1 MFNGGAAY
9 ALGKLN
15 GQCWYLYTLNRPV
28 SIIEP
33 DQTLEIIMTK
43 LDPEVMK
50 IFTREV
56 SNSSEDATKR
66 SKIDTL
72 FPNAILDAYLFD
84 PCGYSVNAILPKV
97 NVIFIIY
104 EHLWNRKIKYEIS
117 KHYSIEFSYFNR
129 ILTPN
134 GFYFIKNLNVLD

>member
-9 ALGKLN
+9 ALGKIN
-15 GQCWYLYTLNRPV
+15 GECWYLFTLNRPV

-56 SNSSEDATKR
+56 SNSAEDATKR

-84 PCGYSVNAILPKV
+84 PCGYSVNAVLPKV
-97 NVIFIIY
+97 SVNPFYSTRIGQLTEWFKGTLF
-104 EHLWNRKIKYEIS
+104 HDS
-117 KHYSIEFSYFNR
+117 HYPRGS
-129 ILTPN
+129 L
-134 GFYFIKNLNVLD
+134 LVC